1 MASALGVQSLRL
13 PIRAAGGADARWLH
27 CEMLAVP
34 VDNFDPKS
42 ATSVTL

>member
-1 MASALGVQSLRL
+1 VRQTARMR
-13 PIRAAGGADARWLH
+13 GGSG